1 MSNRKSKNTQTLTV
15 EQMEAELRRI
25 RYRRQYISTLRSTVA
40 TFIVVAAIVILAVV
54 LLPVLRITGTSM
66 SPALNPGEIVVTM
79 RTTDVHRGD
88 LLVLNTINRKTL
100 VKRVIGMPGDEINMD
115 SDGVVYLNGSRF
127 AEPYVSGQAMG
138 QCDIDLPY
146 TVPEARYFVMGDQ
159 REISLDSRSTAIGCV
174 AQEQI
179 VGVVA
184 ARIWPLENFEILI
197 DR

>member
-1 MSNRKSKNTQTLTV
+1 MSNRKAKNRQTPTV
-15 EQMEAELRRI
+15 EQMEAELKRI
-25 RYRRQYISTLRSTVA
+25 RYRKQYVSTLRSTVA
-40 TFIVVAAIVILAVV
+40 TFIVVASIVVLAVM
-54 LLPVLRITGTSM
+54 LLPVFRITGSSM
-66 SPALNPGEIVVTM
+66 APALNPGEIVVTM

-100 VKRVIGMPGDEINMD
+100 VKRVIGMPGDEIDIDN
-115 SDGVVYLNGSRF
+115 DGVVYVNGSRL
-127 AEPYVSGQAMG
+127 AEPYVSGQALG

-146 TVPEARYFVMGDQ
+146 IVPEARYFVMGDQ

-174 AQEQI
+174 AQEQV

-184 ARIWPLENFEILI
+184 ARIWPMENFDILI